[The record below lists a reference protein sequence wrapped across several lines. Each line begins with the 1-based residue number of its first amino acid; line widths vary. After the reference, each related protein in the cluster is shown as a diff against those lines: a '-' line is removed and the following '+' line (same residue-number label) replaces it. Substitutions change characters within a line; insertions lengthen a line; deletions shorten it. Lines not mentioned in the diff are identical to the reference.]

1 MIDANVITETSQEL
15 PDSVNA
21 DSLNQK
27 ASYDRNWAET
37 ISLLEKEIGPAA
49 VKNWIHPLVFIAVRE
64 QRLVLS
70 APTRFLADWVRSHY
84 ADAVRRIWGSI
95 AAPVFSLEIEV
106 DAESATHKAQDQ
118 DNTDTPQA
126 PAPVAQENAAH
137 LALESRLD
145 PRFTFDNFVT
155 GPSNELAHAAAQRV
169 SESQDAVFNPLF
181 FYGGVGRGKTHLMH
195 AIGHDI
201 QARFPG
207 RSVVYMSAEKFMYQF
222 VRALREKDTMSF
234 KDAFRTVDVLMIDD
248 IQFISGKTTT
258 QQELI
263 HTFNAL
269 LDQGKQVIIAAE
281 KSPAE
286 MEGLDER
293 LRSRLGWGL
302 VVDIQP
308 ADLKLRHEI
317 LARKA
322 KAAGKT
328 VPDNVLDYLAE
339 KIATNI
345 RELEGGL
352 NRILA
357 HADLMKCPV
366 TLDTTK
372 AVLSDLFR
380 AHDRK
385 VTIEDIQKKTAGFY
399 DIKLSDM
406 LSARRLRSIARPRQ
420 VAMYLAKK
428 MTPTSLPEIGR
439 QFGGRDHTTVM
450 HAVRKI
456 DELMEKDPKLSAD
469 LTRLEES
476 LKEL

>member
-1 MIDANVITETSQEL
+1 MLEVIQKTESSQSL
-15 PDSVNA
+15 PTAVSA
-21 DSLNQK
+21 DGYK
-27 ASYDRNWAET
+27 RSYDREWADVT
-37 ISLLEKEIGPAA
+37 ALLEKEIGPAA
-49 VKNWIHPLVFIAVRE
+49 VKNWIHPLVFIAVRDR
-64 QRLVLS
+64 RLVLS

-84 ADAVRRIWGSI
+84 ADAIRRIWDSVVEPVLSVELEVDVET
-95 AAPVFSLEIEV
+95 APVKII
-106 DAESATHKAQDQ
+106 DQ
-118 DNTDTPQA
+118 DNVSAGSSTPDA
-126 PAPVAQENAAH
+126 KPENAAH
-137 LALESRLD
+137 LALDSRLD
-145 PRFTFDNFVT
+145 PRFTFDNFIT
-155 GPSNELAHAAAQRV
+155 GESNELAFAAARRV
-169 SESQDAVFNPLF
+169 AETEDAVFNPLF

-201 QARFPG
+201 QTRFPG

-222 VRALREKDTMSF
+222 VRALREKDTVTF

-269 LDQGKQVIIAAE
+269 LDQGKQVIIAAD
-281 KSPAE
+281 KNPAE

-308 ADLKLRHEI
+308 ADLDLRRAI
-317 LARKA
+317 LASKA
-322 KAAGKT
+322 ENAGKT
-328 VPDNVLDYLAE
+328 ICPDVIDYLAE
-339 KIATNI
+339 RIATNI

-357 HADLMKCPV
+357 HADLMNRPV
-366 TLDTTK
+366 SLKTTK

-385 VTIEDIQKKTAGFY
+385 VTIDDIKRKTAGFY

-406 LSARRLRSIARPRQ
+406 SSNRRLRAIARPRQ

-456 DELMEKDPKLSAD
+456 NELVAADPQLGTD
-469 LTRLEES
+469 LEQLEAS